1 MEQIVQLITT
11 NGMGVVLLA
20 YFIYKDYKFNSNIL
34 NVLDKMNIIL
44 AKLET
49 WHKAEVS
56 NNDNS

>member
-20 YFIYKDYKFNSNIL
+20 YFIYKDYKFNQNIL
-34 NVLDKMNIIL
+34 TVLDKMNVIL

-49 WHKAEVS
+49 WHTAEEVQK
-56 NNDNS
+56 

>member
-20 YFIYKDYKFNSNIL
+20 YFIYKDYKFNQNIL
-34 NVLDKMNIIL
+34 SVLDKMNIIL

-49 WHKAEVS
+49 WH
-56 NNDNS
+56 NSEEAQK

>member
-20 YFIYKDYKFNSNIL
+20 YFIFKDYKFNQNIL
-34 NVLDKMNIIL
+34 NVLDKMNVIL

-49 WHKAEVS
+49 WHTAEETQK
-56 NNDNS
+56 